1 MDRRDAR
8 ERFRAS
14 VRQQCEAHIAP
25 HAAETDRKGDF
36 PTSCYDALR
45 GRQWHAPQVPG
56 LYGGLGADAI
66 STAIVVEEAA
76 RCCATSALIPAINT
90 LGSTTLHNYASE
102 PLQAAYLPRI
112 AGGHSL
118 ISFCLSEPEAG
129 SDPQGVRTR
138 AERRGD
144 GYVLNGV
151 KRWITHAG
159 LSSLYI
165 VFAVTDRA
173 ARSPG
178 ISAFLVESTD
188 GGVSFGR
195 LEQKLGIRGSPTRDV
210 ILDDVRIPA
219 RRLIGRRG
227 EGLRVALDA
236 LDHSRVNIAAQAVGI
251 AQGALDHATAHLR
264 SQRMQNRS
272 GSTGQGAEFLL
283 ADLAMRVAAA
293 RSLTCEAAVR
303 SEQKGPDLNS
313 YAAMAKCFAAD
324 TAMSVTT
331 DALQLVGEAGWRTG
345 HPLERMMRD
354 AKATQIYE
362 GTNQIQRMVIAR
374 ALLSGDRDG

>member
-1 MDRRDAR
+1 MDRGDAR

-25 HAAETDRKGDF
+25 HAAETDRKGEF

-45 GRQWHAPQVPG
+45 DRQWHAPQVPRRH
-56 LYGGLGADAI
+56 GGLGADAI
-66 STAIVVEEAA
+66 STAVLVEEVA

-90 LGSTTLHNYASE
+90 LGSTTLYTHAAES
-102 PLQAAYLPRI
+102 LRAAYLSRI
-112 AGGHSL
+112 ATGQAL

-129 SDPQGVRTR
+129 SDPQSMRTR
-138 AERRGD
+138 ADHHGD
-144 GYVLNGV
+144 GYVLSGV

-159 LSSLYI
+159 VSSLYI
-165 VFAVTDRA
+165 VFAVTDPG
-173 ARSPG
+173 ARSKS
-178 ISAFLVESTD
+178 ISAFLIESCD

-210 ILDDVRIPA
+210 VLDGVRIPEW
-219 RRLIGRRG
+219 RLIGRRG
-227 EGLRVALDA
+227 DGLRVALDA

-251 AQGALDHATAHLR
+251 AQGALDHATANLR
-264 SQRMQNRS
+264 ARRMQDRS

-283 ADLAMRVAAA
+283 ADLATRVAAA
-293 RSLTCEAAVR
+293 RSLTYEAAVR
-303 SEQKGPDLNS
+303 SERNAPDLNR